1 MIEFRNVSFS
11 YGNVSEKKDSISE
24 ISFFIKKGE
33 TVLFCGDSGCG
44 KSTVGRLI
52 NGLIPNY
59 YEGNI
64 VGEIYINGVN
74 SDKCS
79 LEDISNISGSVFQ
92 NPKTQFFTVDT
103 TSELAF
109 ASENKGVSETEIIS
123 KIKKTVRLFNID
135 NLLGENI
142 FSLSG
147 GEKQKIAC
155 ASVSVTDPDIIIL
168 DEPSSNLD
176 KQSTKDLRNIIEL
189 WKKQGKTIIIAEHR
203 LYYLQ
208 GLLDHIFYMES
219 GRIVDCYD
227 DESKF
232 YEQHKSKIR
241 PFTLSKYPIE
251 VRKLTGTETFILSN
265 LKFAYKK
272 NKMILDIENL
282 QFPLNNVVAII
293 GDNGVGKSTFAR
305 CICGLESKDRSKI
318 KYNDKILKK
327 KDRLRNCYMVMQ
339 DTNHQLF
346 TESVE
351 DELLLGA
358 DKTIKNDI
366 ISIMEELNLLE
377 LRERHPMSLSGG
389 QKQRVAIASALSSNR
404 DILIF
409 DEPTSGLDLSHM
421 IQVANEIKKLA
432 DKKKT
437 VIIIT
442 HDYEFIAT
450 CCNYVIQMDKGQI
463 KEQYLLDDK
472 GFVKLK
478 EYFLN

>member
-123 KIKKTVRLFNID
+123 KIKKTVRLF
-135 NLLGENI
+135 
-142 FSLSG
+142 
-147 GEKQKIAC
+147 
-155 ASVSVTDPDIIIL
+155 
-168 DEPSSNLD
+168 

-293 GDNGVGKSTFAR
+293 GDNGAGKSTFAR

-318 KYNDKILKK
+318 KYNDKVLKK

-389 QKQRVAIASALSSNR
+389 QKQRVAIASALTSNR

-432 DKKKT
+432 DKRKT

-450 CCNYVIQMDKGQI
+450 CCNYVIQMDKGRI

>member
-168 DEPSSNLD
+168 DEPSSNL
-176 KQSTKDLRNIIEL
+176 E
-189 WKKQGKTIIIAEHR
+189 
-203 LYYLQ
+203 
-208 GLLDHIFYMES
+208 
-219 GRIVDCYD
+219 
-227 DESKF
+227 
-232 YEQHKSKIR
+232 
-241 PFTLSKYPIE
+241 
-251 VRKLTGTETFILSN
+251 N

-293 GDNGVGKSTFAR
+293 GDNGAGKSTFAR

-318 KYNDKILKK
+318 KYNDKVLKK

-389 QKQRVAIASALSSNR
+389 QKQRAAIASALTSNR

-432 DKKKT
+432 DKRKT

-450 CCNYVIQMDKGQI
+450 CCNYVIQMDKGRI

>member
-109 ASENKGVSETEIIS
+109 ASENKGVSEIEIIS

-241 PFTLSKYPIE
+241 PFALS
-251 VRKLTGTETFILSN
+251 
-265 LKFAYKK
+265 KK

-293 GDNGVGKSTFAR
+293 GDNGAGKSTFAR

-389 QKQRVAIASALSSNR
+389 QKQRVAIASALTSNR

-432 DKKKT
+432 DKRKT

-463 KEQYLLDDK
+463 KEQYLLDNK

>member
-1 MIEFRNVSFS
+1 MVNGMNTFTTPIYKLSKNV
-11 YGNVSEKKDSISE
+11 
-24 ISFFIKKGE
+24 
-33 TVLFCGDSGCG
+33 
-44 KSTVGRLI
+44 
-52 NGLIPNY
+52 
-59 YEGNI
+59 
-64 VGEIYINGVN
+64 
-74 SDKCS
+74 
-79 LEDISNISGSVFQ
+79 GSVFQ
-92 NPKTQFFTVDT
+92 NPKTQFYT
-103 TSELAF
+103 TNTTDEIAFGLENYGIEREVINKRIEEVEKELHL
-109 ASENKGVSETEIIS
+109 ENLMNK
-123 KIKKTVRLFNID
+123 
-135 NLLGENI
+135 NI
-142 FSLSG
+142 FNLSG
-147 GEKQKIAC
+147 GEKQKIAI
-155 ASVSVTDPDIIIL
+155 ASIYALNPEIFIL
-168 DEPSSNLD
+168 DEPSSSLD
-176 KQSTKDLRNIIEL
+176 IKSMKEL
-189 WKKQGKTIIIAEHR
+189 SLTIKKLKSLGKTIIIAEHR

-232 YEQHKSKIR
+232 YDQHKSKIR

-251 VRKLTGTETFILSN
+251 VRKLTGTETFILSD

-293 GDNGVGKSTFAR
+293 GDNGAGKSTFAR

-389 QKQRVAIASALSSNR
+389 QKQRVAIASALTSNR

-432 DKKKT
+432 DKRKT

-450 CCNYVIQMDKGQI
+450 CCNYVIQMDKGRI

>member
-92 NPKTQFFTVDT
+92 NPKTQFFAVDT

-189 WKKQGKTIIIAEHR
+189 
-203 LYYLQ
+203 
-208 GLLDHIFYMES
+208 
-219 GRIVDCYD
+219 
-227 DESKF
+227 
-232 YEQHKSKIR
+232 
-241 PFTLSKYPIE
+241 
-251 VRKLTGTETFILSN
+251 
-265 LKFAYKK
+265 
-272 NKMILDIENL
+272 
-282 QFPLNNVVAII
+282 
-293 GDNGVGKSTFAR
+293 
-305 CICGLESKDRSKI
+305 
-318 KYNDKILKK
+318 
-327 KDRLRNCYMVMQ
+327 
-339 DTNHQLF
+339 
-346 TESVE
+346 
-351 DELLLGA
+351 
-358 DKTIKNDI
+358 
-366 ISIMEELNLLE
+366 
-377 LRERHPMSLSGG
+377 
-389 QKQRVAIASALSSNR
+389 
-404 DILIF
+404 
-409 DEPTSGLDLSHM
+409 
-421 IQVANEIKKLA
+421 
-432 DKKKT
+432 
-437 VIIIT
+437 
-442 HDYEFIAT
+442 
-450 CCNYVIQMDKGQI
+450 
-463 KEQYLLDDK
+463 
-472 GFVKLK
+472 
-478 EYFLN
+478 